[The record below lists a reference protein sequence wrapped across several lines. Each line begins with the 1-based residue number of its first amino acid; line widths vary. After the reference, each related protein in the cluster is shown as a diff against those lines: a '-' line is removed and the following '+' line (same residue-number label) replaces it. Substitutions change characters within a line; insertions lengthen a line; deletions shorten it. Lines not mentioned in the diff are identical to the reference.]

1 MKLLLHEISVPLL
14 KPFKISR
21 GTVNEQTIL
30 IVELQKDGQSGF
42 GEVGENGYYGHSL
55 ETMTES
61 ILRVTSRVESTCL
74 SSGDAVWEAVNEQLS
89 SDRFALSALDMA
101 AQDLFAKL
109 HGRPCYQEWGLQW
122 TSLPESSFTISIG
135 TPEEMVLQ
143 LKEQPGWRI
152 YKIKLGVP
160 DDIEI
165 VRALRLHTDAV
176 LRVDANCAWTVQEAI
191 TKSIVLKDLGVEF
204 IEQPLP
210 RESTKEEQELVYRES
225 ALPIIADESCCL
237 PRDVERCAG
246 AFHGINVKLCKCGGP
261 TPALAMLKQ
270 ARSLGLHTMI
280 GCMLETSIG
289 ISAAAQLLPLLDYA
303 DLDGAILLGNDP
315 AEGVTIDRGVVSLA
329 NRPGCGGR
337 LKQ

>member
-1 MKLLLHEISVPLL
+1 MKLRIHKYSVPLL
-14 KPFKISR
+14 KPFRISR
-21 GTVNEQTIL
+21 STTNEQNIL
-30 IVELQKDGQSGF
+30 IVELREGGQSGF
-42 GEVGENGYYGHSL
+42 GEVGENDYYGHSL
-55 ETMTES
+55 NAMTES
-61 ILRVTSRVESTCL
+61 INRVTNLVESTSL
-74 SSGDAVWEAVNEQLS
+74 ASGDAVWKAVHEQLS

-101 AQDLFAKL
+101 AQDLFATL

-122 TSLPESSFTISIG
+122 KEIPDSSFTLSIG
-135 TPEEMVLQ
+135 TPEEMVFQ
-143 LKEQPGWRI
+143 LNEQPGWKI

-160 DDIEI
+160 NDIEI
-165 VRALRLHTDAV
+165 VNVLRHNTDAV

-270 ARSLGLHTMI
+270 ARLTRLTHNDRLHARDFNWHFG
-280 GCMLETSIG
+280 GCPIT
-289 ISAAAQLLPLLDYA
+289 AF
-303 DLDGAILLGNDP
+303 
-315 AEGVTIDRGVVSLA
+315 V
-329 NRPGCGGR
+329 R
-337 LKQ
+337 LRRS